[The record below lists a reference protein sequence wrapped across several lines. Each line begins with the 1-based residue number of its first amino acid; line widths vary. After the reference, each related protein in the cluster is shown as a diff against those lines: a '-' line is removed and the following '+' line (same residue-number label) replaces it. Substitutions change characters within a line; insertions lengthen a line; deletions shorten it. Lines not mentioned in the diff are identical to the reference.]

1 MHTKEKEVKVSSR
14 KFPKCATRWR
24 YEIKLTWLK
33 TVTPKGKGEIGT
45 NQGSGDIHNTGDH
58 GLGGVP
64 AHRLGHISSFPGTQT

>member
-33 TVTPKGKGEIGT
+33 TVTPEGKGEIT
-45 NQGSGDIHNTGDH
+45 NKLGEWGYSQYRGPWIGGSAS
-58 GLGGVP
+58 P
-64 AHRLGHISSFPGTQT
+64 